1 MNHAIQSSALVVEGG
16 GMRAAFST
24 GVVDAF
30 LTEQFNPFHLYV
42 GVSSGSTTLA
52 SYLAQQKG
60 RNLDIFL
67 DQTLRPEFIQL
78 KRFFKGG
85 DLMDVKWMWDV
96 LEQENP
102 LDLATLFK
110 NHPEF
115 YIVLTHA
122 HTGQAHYQRA
132 QPETLLDSLRAS
144 SSIPFITRQPVW
156 VQQQPFFDGGVADA
170 LPVQWAAQHPQV
182 DALIVIRTRPR
193 HYAKQG
199 QKTDALLSRFVQ
211 HHGFAQSLKQ
221 RGERY
226 NQSVEFLRKPQPLK
240 ILEINPPEHKYM
252 ANRLCQDPKRLRYSY
267 QVGVEA
273 GYRAMQDWQQ
283 LLRA

>member
-85 DLMDVKWMWDV
+85 DLMDVKWMCW
-96 LEQENP
+96 NKK
-102 LDLATLFK
+102 TL
-110 NHPEF
+110 
-115 YIVLTHA
+115 
-122 HTGQAHYQRA
+122 
-132 QPETLLDSLRAS
+132 
-144 SSIPFITRQPVW
+144 
-156 VQQQPFFDGGVADA
+156 
-170 LPVQWAAQHPQV
+170 
-182 DALIVIRTRPR
+182 
-193 HYAKQG
+193 
-199 QKTDALLSRFVQ
+199 
-211 HHGFAQSLKQ
+211 
-221 RGERY
+221 
-226 NQSVEFLRKPQPLK
+226 
-240 ILEINPPEHKYM
+240 
-252 ANRLCQDPKRLRYSY
+252 
-267 QVGVEA
+267 
-273 GYRAMQDWQQ
+273 
-283 LLRA
+283 

>member
-1 MNHAIQSSALVVEGG
+1 MNHAIQSSGLVVEGG

-24 GVVDAF
+24 GIMDTF
-30 LTEQFNPFHLYV
+30 LTEQFNPFQLYV

-67 DQTLRPEFIQL
+67 DQTLRPEFIQF
-78 KRFFKGG
+78 KRFLKGG
-85 DLMDVKWMWDV
+85 DLMDVKWMWQV

-102 LDLATLFK
+102 LDLATLFQQ
-110 NHPEF
+110 NPQF

-132 QPETLLDSLRAS
+132 QPETLLESLRAS

-170 LPVQWAAQHPQV
+170 LPVQWAAQHLQI
-182 DALIVIRTRPR
+182 DALMVIRTRSKY
-193 HYAKQG
+193 YAKEG
-199 QKTDALLSRFVQ
+199 KKADAVLSRFVKHQ
-211 HHGFAQSLKQ
+211 GFAQSLKQ
-221 RGERY
+221 RAERY
-226 NQSVEFLRKPQPLK
+226 NQSVQFLREQQPQK

-252 ANRLCQDPKRLRYSY
+252 ADRMCQDPKRLRYSY
-267 QVGVEA
+267 QAGIEA
-273 GYRAMQDWQQ
+273 GYRAIQDWQV
-283 LLRA
+283 LLSS

>member
-1 MNHAIQSSALVVEGG
+1 MNDAIQSSALVIEGG

-30 LTEQFNPFHLYV
+30 LTEKFNPFQLYV

-52 SYLAQQKG
+52 TYLAQQKG

-67 DQTLRPEFIQL
+67 DQTLRPEFIQF

-85 DLMDVKWMWDV
+85 DLMDIKWMWDV

-102 LDLATLFK
+102 LDLNVLFQ

-132 QPETLLDSLRAS
+132 QPETILESLRAS
-144 SSIPFITRQPVW
+144 SSIPFLTRQPVW
-156 VQQQPFFDGGVADA
+156 VQEQPFFDGGVADA
-170 LPVQWAAQHPQV
+170 LPVQWAAQQPKI
-182 DALIVIRTRPR
+182 DALMVIRTRPKY
-193 HYAKQG
+193 YAKEG
-199 QKTDALLSRFVQ
+199 KKVDAVLSRLVKHQ
-211 HHGFAQSLKQ
+211 GFAHSLKQ
-221 RGERY
+221 RAERY
-226 NQSVEFLRKPQPLK
+226 NQSVQFLREQQPQK
-240 ILEINPPEHKYM
+240 ILEINPPQHKNM
-252 ANRLCQDPKRLRYSY
+252 ADRMCQDPKRLHYSY
-267 QVGVEA
+267 QVGIEA
-273 GYRAMQDWQQ
+273 GYRAMQDWQM
-283 LLRA
+283 LLND